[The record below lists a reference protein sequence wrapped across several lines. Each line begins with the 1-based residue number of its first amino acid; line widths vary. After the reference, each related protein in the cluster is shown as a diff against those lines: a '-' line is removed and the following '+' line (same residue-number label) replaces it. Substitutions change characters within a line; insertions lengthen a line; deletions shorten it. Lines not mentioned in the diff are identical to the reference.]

1 MAEQLAYKLKN
12 LEVAPPEASWKAISG
27 LLDAE
32 YVPAES
38 VLAGR
43 LTDLEIHPPAVVW
56 EKIDTALQTPV
67 IPRQKPA
74 TVFRL
79 PALKV
84 AAAAV
89 LLALISV
96 SAFYIFNQNLPT
108 AVPHDPVVFNTPE
121 PIVPDEP
128 LKVTELHP
136 ETPVTA
142 SAKTSRSLQQP
153 VQANTIQYAEVHFT
167 DELPERRYSP
177 ITDDMIHPANNRPIT
192 VDAPPIRDEQGNI
205 IMDMRLVSAD
215 NGQYVIVTS
224 PNGEQTRISKKFA
237 AMLSYLNEDAIPLNF
252 SIDGLEWKFR
262 FQQWRD
268 RLLEE
273 ANFIPTAANYLDILE
288 FKNLIDEN

>member
-1 MAEQLAYKLKN
+1 MAEQLAHKLKN
-12 LEVAPPEASWKAISG
+12 LEVAPPEASWKTISG
-27 LLDAE
+27 LLDKE

-38 VLAGR
+38 VLAAS
-43 LTDLEIHPPAVVW
+43 LSNLEINPPKLVW
-56 EKIDTALQTPV
+56 EKINTALE
-67 IPRQKPA
+67 IPAIPQQKPA
-74 TVFRL
+74 ALFRL

-89 LLALISV
+89 VLALISV

-108 AVPHDPVVFNTPE
+108 AVPQEPLVFKTPE
-121 PIVPDEP
+121 SIVPEP
-128 LKVTELHP
+128 PGNVTEISP
-136 ETPVTA
+136 EKPVTA
-142 SAKTSRSLQQP
+142 SAKTARSQQQP
-153 VQANTIQYAEVHFT
+153 AQANTIQYAESHYS

-177 ITDDMIHPANNRPIT
+177 ITEDMIHPANNRPIT
-192 VDAPPIRDEQGNI
+192 IDAPPIRDEQGNI
-205 IMDMRLVSAD
+205 IMDLRLVSAD
-215 NGQYVIVTS
+215 NSQYVVVTS

-262 FQQWRD
+262 FQEWRD